1 MNEEISTVNRNTN
14 FEKIKNFFIKNK
26 KNIIIFFSI
35 IFIIT
40 ITYFA
45 YVEIEKRNKLKIA
58 NQFNIIKMKFISGNK
73 LNVEEE
79 MKKIVEAKDKTYS
92 LLALYFLIDNNMMN
106 SKEEGNRYFDLI
118 IEETNINKEI
128 KNLAIYKK
136 ALYNADHETENNL
149 LIILNPIINSESI
162 WKSHALLLLGE
173 YFFSKNEKQK
183 SKEFFERIVN
193 LEDSNIKIKLEAEKR
208 IQSDFN

>member
-136 ALYNADHETENNL
+136 ALYNVDHETENNL

>member
-1 MNEEISTVNRNTN
+1 MNEEISTVNRSTN
-14 FEKIKNFFIKNK
+14 LEKIKNFFIKNK
-26 KNIIIFFSI
+26 KNIIIFFSV

-40 ITYFA
+40 ISYFA
-45 YVEIEKRNKLKIA
+45 YGEIEKRNKLKIA
-58 NQFNIIKMKFISGNK
+58 NQFNITKMKFISGNK
-73 LNVEEE
+73 LNVKEE

-118 IEETNINKEI
+118 IKDTNINKEI

-136 ALYNADHETENNL
+136 ALYNVDHETENNL
-149 LIILNPIINSESI
+149 LIILNPIINSKSI